1 MSFNLILKLH
11 TVKCEIYPQVLAKRI
26 VCFQAKLRFTDT
38 SVQQTLQ
45 GFKFLWLERMRWL
58 GTYAYYTIVLVE
70 ALR

>member
-11 TVKCEIYPQVLAKRI
+11 TVKCEINPQVLLKSI

-45 GFKFLWLERMRWL
+45 GFKFLWLERMLW
-58 GTYAYYTIVLVE
+58 
-70 ALR
+70 

>member
-45 GFKFLWLERMRWL
+45 GFKFLWLERMPWR
-58 GTYAYYTIVLVE
+58 GTFAYYTIVLVE